1 MAYQDLRE
9 YLKKLDDE
17 GQLKRIKAAVDPNL
31 EITEI
36 LNRLIGHAGPAVIF
50 EDVKG
55 HDMPV
60 VANMFG
66 TVERVA
72 LGLGTDIQGLD
83 EIGNFLAEVAR
94 PKPPA
99 GIVEALKALPH
110 YKKLLSVSPKK
121 VSKAICQEVVVRE
134 KDVDLGKL
142 PILKCWPDDAGKLIT
157 WPLIVTKGPNNEPF
171 NVGIYRMQVLSKNTT
186 VMRWLA
192 HRGGAMHWQKW
203 QKTGKPMPV
212 AVAIGN
218 EPAMI
223 VAAATPIPDDLSE
236 FDFAGLLRK
245 KSVELAK
252 CVTSD
257 LMVPAT
263 SEIVL
268 EGEIIPGDVAKEGPF
283 ADHTGFYNDEELHP
297 VFHVKCIT
305 HRKNP
310 YYLTTVTGRPP
321 REDAILALALNRMV
335 LPLLKQSFTEVVDFA
350 LPMEAVSYRIGVVS
364 IEKQYAG
371 QAKQLIMGLYGYLKQ
386 FLGLKYIIVVDS
398 DINVQ
403 DWSDVIWALATRVD
417 PARDTFIVDEAPIDT
432 LDFAA
437 KRPGIGSKMGIDATS
452 KAPPEV
458 TNKWPDKVS
467 MDPKIVAQVNM
478 RLRELG
484 LDDV

>member
-1 MAYQDLRE
+1 MGYQDLRE
-9 YLKKLDDE
+9 FLKKLDNS
-17 GQLKRIKAAVDPNL
+17 GQLKRIKASVDANL

-36 LNRLIGHAGPAVIF
+36 LSRLIVEGGPAVIF

-55 HDMPV
+55 HDMPI
-60 VANMFG
+60 VANLFG

-72 LGLGTDIQGLD
+72 LGLGTDVNGLD
-83 EIGNFLAEVAR
+83 EIGNFLADVAR

-110 YKKLLSVSPKK
+110 YKKLLSVNPKK
-121 VSKAICQEVVVRE
+121 VSAAACQEVILKE
-134 KDVDLGKL
+134 KEVDLNKL
-142 PILKCWPDDAGKLIT
+142 PILKCWPNDAGKLIT
-157 WPLIVTKGPNNEPF
+157 WPLVITKGPDNEPF

-186 VMRWLA
+186 VMRWLS
-192 HRGGAMHWQKW
+192 HRGGAMHWHKW

-223 VAAATPIPDDLSE
+223 IAAATPIPDDLSE

-245 KSVELAK
+245 KSVELVK

-257 LMVPAT
+257 LMVPAS

-268 EGEIIPGDVAKEGPF
+268 EGEIVPGDVAKEGPF

-305 HRKNP
+305 RRKDA

-335 LPLLKQSFTEVVDFA
+335 LPLLKQSFSEVVDFA
-350 LPMEAVSYRIGVVS
+350 LPMEAVSYRIAVVS
-364 IEKQYAG
+364 IEKQYPG

-398 DINVQ
+398 DVDVQ
-403 DWSDVIWALATRVD
+403 NWGDVIWSLATRVD

-437 KRPGIGSKMGIDATS
+437 DRPGIGSKMGIDATS

-458 TNKWPDKVS
+458 NNKWPDKVR
-467 MDPKIVAQVNM
+467 MDPDIIAQVDK
-478 RLRELG
+478 RLNELG
-484 LDDV
+484 LSDA